1 MTITLAET
9 WTKQLVQDHAK
20 TAVAV
25 ELYTLPFY
33 LTALAS
39 IQDKNHDAYKSLL
52 SICIEEMLHLQ
63 LAANLCLALDT
74 QPEFT
79 APKYDGKPIPYLDP
93 NNPDTGHH
101 KLINAKLDALNT
113 TTLDLMLDI
122 ETPSGLEPHRHPEKG
137 IRKVIDLVEDDFEK
151 IWNIEYHQTPQ
162 YPYETIGEMYDA
174 LIAGISHVGENNFS
188 WNTQKQQALW
198 REDKEGF
205 TQKITNFKDAQE
217 AVKTISFQGEGTTA
231 QDKFAVPEKYRLED
245 ERDDTDFNEYSHYER
260 LLEIKKQ
267 GLPTVYT
274 TNNDGQNTQA
284 QLDALKD
291 LQLTFTKLL
300 GELDSIWTSGDDSGF
315 WETMTDQKIGI
326 IVKARICWQVG
337 VIPQWS

>member
-1 MTITLAET
+1 MTKTLTKT

-39 IQDKNHDAYKSLL
+39 IQDKSHYAYKSLL

-63 LAANLCLALDT
+63 LAANLCLALDIK
-74 QPEFT
+74 PEFN
-79 APKYDGKPIPYLDP
+79 APKYDGNPIPYLDP

-101 KLINAKLDALNT
+101 KLINAKLDALNAV
-113 TTLDLMLDI
+113 TLDLMLDI

-137 IRKVIDLVEDDFEK
+137 IRKVIDQVEDNFEK

-174 LIAGISHVGENNFS
+174 LIAGIHYVGENNFS
-188 WNTQKQQALW
+188 WNTQQQQAIW
-198 REDKEGF
+198 EKEGF
-205 TQKITNFKDAQE
+205 TQKITNFEDAQE

-231 QDKFAVPEKYRLED
+231 EDKFAVPEKYRLED
-245 ERDDTDFNEYSHYER
+245 EPEDTHEFNEYSHYER
-260 LLEIKKQ
+260 LLEIKKE

-274 TNNDGQNTQA
+274 TNHDEPNTQA
-284 QLDALKD
+284 QSDALND
-291 LQLTFTKLL
+291 LQLSFAQLL
-300 GELDSIWTSGDDSGF
+300 GELDSIWTSGDYGDF
-315 WETMTDQKIGI
+315 WTTMTDRDNGI
-326 IVKARICWQVG
+326 IVKARTCWQVG
-337 VIPQWS
+337 VIPRWS